1 MNIPFSALEVHLLC
15 QFAHLNRLMA
25 TVTPLRP

>member
-1 MNIPFSALEVHLLC
+1 MKILFSALEVYLLC

-25 TVTPLRP
+25 TVTPLCP